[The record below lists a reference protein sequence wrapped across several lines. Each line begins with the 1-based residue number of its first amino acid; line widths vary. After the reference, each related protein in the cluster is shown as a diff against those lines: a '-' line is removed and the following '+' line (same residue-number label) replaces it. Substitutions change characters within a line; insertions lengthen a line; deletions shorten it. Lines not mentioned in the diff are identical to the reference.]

1 MLSSDAGHDRCRLE
15 IKMLAFAALAAI
27 PAVIALLAMA
37 HDVIDESFVVT
48 NPALMAA
55 AAGR

>member
-1 MLSSDAGHDRCRLE
+1 M
-15 IKMLAFAALAAI
+15 KMLAFVALAAI

-37 HDVIDESFVVT
+37 HDVVDESFVVT
-48 NPALMAA
+48 HPVLMAA

>member
-1 MLSSDAGHDRCRLE
+1 MPSPVAGHDQRRLE
-15 IKMLAFAALAAI
+15 MKMLAFAALAAI

-37 HDVIDESFVVT
+37 HDVIDESFIAT
-48 NPALMAA
+48 HPALMAA

>member
-1 MLSSDAGHDRCRLE
+1 
-15 IKMLAFAALAAI
+15 MLAFAALAAI
-27 PAVIALLAMA
+27 PAVIALLALA

>member
-1 MLSSDAGHDRCRLE
+1 M
-15 IKMLAFAALAAI
+15 KMLAFVALAAI

-37 HDVIDESFVVT
+37 HDVVDESFVVT
-48 NPALMAA
+48 HPALMAA

>member
-1 MLSSDAGHDRCRLE
+1 M
-15 IKMLAFAALAAI
+15 KMLAFAALAAI

-37 HDVIDESFVVT
+37 HDVVDETFLVT
-48 NPALMAA
+48 NPGLMAA